1 MIKFILI
8 CATGRSGSTTLQRI
22 INTIPNTNI
31 TGENNGAIENLLMC
45 YENIKYTNNITPKHE
60 ENLNKDDKLTLKK
73 YNFLTYDEL
82 KQNNIKPCWYNS
94 YDFEDVKESIK
105 NTILKILSKHDCNI
119 LGYKEIRW
127 FNNLH
132 LLDEFIELFPNTKVI
147 CHLSDDIERQCK
159 SDWWGNNIEVSRNH
173 LILYNQQLIEYVSN
187 NNNCYLSYM
196 KNLFNVEEVKKIFL
210 FLDEPFDENEY
221 RNIINNSME

>member
-1 MIKFILI
+1 MTKFILI

-22 INTIPNTNI
+22 INMIPNTNI

-60 ENLNKDDKLTLKK
+60 ENLNKDDNLTLKK

-105 NTILKILSKHDCNI
+105 NTILKILSKPDCNI

-127 FNNLH
+127 FDNLH
-132 LLDEFIELFPNTKVI
+132 LLNEFIELFPNTKII

-159 SDWWGNNIEVSRNH
+159 SDWWGNNIEESRNH

-196 KNLFNVEEVKKIFL
+196 KNLFTIEEVKKIYL